1 MLGRSGALL
10 AVRRRG
16 ADPSIYLASG
26 EKALMAR
33 DERFP
38 FGGGIDHY
46 IFPPPFRFWIFFW
59 IFSGFFLGGGLDFFC
74 IWDAVWTPIFRPV
87 GRPPRTDFSPGRTK
101 NY

>member
-46 IFPPPFRFWIFFW
+46 VFPPPFRFWIFFW
-59 IFSGFFLGGGLDFFC
+59 IFWGFFLDFFC
-74 IWDAVWTPIFRPV
+74 IWDAVD
-87 GRPPRTDFSPGRTK
+87 TDFSPGRTPPTHRFFARTDEK
-101 NY
+101 LLVH

>member
-46 IFPPPFRFWIFFW
+46 VFPPPFRFWIF
-59 IFSGFFLGGGLDFFC
+59 SGFLGGFFW
-74 IWDAVWTPIFRPV
+74 ISFAFGTLWTPIFRPV

>member
-46 IFPPPFRFWIFFW
+46 VFPPPFRFWIFFW
-59 IFSGFFLGGGLDFFC
+59 IFWGVFLDFFC
-74 IWDAVWTPIFRPV
+74 IWTPIFRPV